1 MTCPGAP
8 GGISAIPR
16 DQMGVTELAL
26 LSVHER
32 DCADCRNARESART
46 AATAQP
52 ADTPSRAFL
61 SALGRIRDAARAGG
75 AIEITARLTR
85 TAASLSLSLYSAGRA
100 CATVGDAS
108 GRRATRLVGVL
119 ARAAERSARPLAQV
133 PEATAAATARLA
145 QQAAWL
151 HAAST
156 SRIRE
161 IAHATIAGAP
171 DHAGRLRI
179 VGRMASACVVERL
192 THARE
197 SFLST
202 TGRAWSVG
210 RQWARRYP
218 TARVRPLLGAGV
230 GVAAI
235 GILVTGAMFVWPRQW
250 PDRSI
255 SRAPSSSLAP
265 EGIPAPPAREP
276 IELVS
281 TRRPPAEA
289 ETVAAVAAPP
299 PRPRAVTPPANQ
311 RVTTQHPPSPR
322 PAPDIATSVRAA
334 DPAVTQERPAPDAP
348 DPSAAIDWLLRGA
361 GGTSR
366 RDTERP

>member
-1 MTCPGAP
+1 MSCPGAP

-16 DQMGVTELAL
+16 DRMGVTELAL

-32 DCADCRNARESART
+32 DCADCRNARESARS
-46 AATAQP
+46 AAEAQA
-52 ADTPSRAFL
+52 ADTPLRAFL
-61 SALGRIRDAARAGG
+61 SALGRIRGAARAG
-75 AIEITARLTR
+75 AIEIAARLTR
-85 TAASLSLSLYSAGRA
+85 TAASLSLSLYLAGRA
-100 CATVGDAS
+100 CATVADAS

-119 ARAAERSARPLAQV
+119 ARSAERSAHPLAQV

-145 QQAAWL
+145 QQAARL
-151 HAAST
+151 HAAWT
-156 SRIRE
+156 SRMRE
-161 IAHATIAGAP
+161 TAHATIVSAR
-171 DHAGRLRI
+171 DHPGRLRI
-179 VGRMASACVVERL
+179 VGRMASARVVEGL
-192 THARE
+192 AHARA

-202 TGRAWSVG
+202 SGRAWSVG
-210 RQWARRYP
+210 RQWAQRYP

-230 GVAAI
+230 GIAAI

-250 PDRSI
+250 PDRSL
-255 SRAPSSSLAP
+255 SRAQSTSLAP

-281 TRRPPAEA
+281 TARPPAEA
-289 ETVAAVAAPP
+289 EAVAATAAPA
-299 PRPRAVTPPANQ
+299 PRPRAVAPPESR
-311 RVTTQHPPSPR
+311 RVTTPPPPSTR
-322 PAPDIATSVRAA
+322 RTPDIATSARAA
-334 DPAVTQERPAPDAP
+334 DPAVTRERPASDAP

>member
-1 MTCPGAP
+1 MSCPGAP

-16 DQMGVTELAL
+16 DRMGVTELAL

-46 AATAQP
+46 ATTAQV

-61 SALGRIRDAARAGG
+61 SALGRIRDAARAG

-119 ARAAERSARPLAQV
+119 ARSAERSARPLAQV

-145 QQAAWL
+145 QQAARL

-161 IAHATIAGAP
+161 TAHATIAGAR

-179 VGRMASACVVERL
+179 VGRMASACVIERL

-197 SFLST
+197 DFLST
-202 TGRAWSVG
+202 SGRAWSVG
-210 RQWARRYP
+210 RHWARRYP
-218 TARVRPLLGAGV
+218 TARVRPLLGAGM
-230 GVAAI
+230 GIAAI
-235 GILVTGAMFVWPRQW
+235 GILVTGAMFVWPHQW

-255 SRAPSSSLAP
+255 SRAPSRSLTP
-265 EGIPAPPAREP
+265 EGIPAPAREP

-281 TRRPPAEA
+281 TTRPPAEA

-299 PRPRAVTPPANQ
+299 PRPRAVAPPENQ

-322 PAPDIATSVRAA
+322 PAPDIATSARAA
-334 DPAVTQERPAPDAP
+334 DPAVTRERPAPEAP

>member
-1 MTCPGAP
+1 MSCPGAP

-16 DQMGVTELAL
+16 DRMGVTELAL

-32 DCADCRNARESART
+32 DCADCRNARESARS
-46 AATAQP
+46 AAEAQA

-61 SALGRIRDAARAGG
+61 SALGRIRGVARAG
-75 AIEITARLTR
+75 AIEIAARLTR

-100 CATVGDAS
+100 CATVADAS

-119 ARAAERSARPLAQV
+119 ARSAERSARPLAQV
-133 PEATAAATARLA
+133 PEATATATARLA
-145 QQAAWL
+145 QQAARL

-156 SRIRE
+156 IRMRE
-161 IAHATIAGAP
+161 TAHATIASAR

-179 VGRMASACVVERL
+179 VGRMASTRVVEGL
-192 THARE
+192 PHARA
-197 SFLST
+197 SLLSA
-202 TGRAWSVG
+202 TGRAWSMGG
-210 RQWARRYP
+210 RWAQRYP
-218 TARVRPLLGAGV
+218 TVRVRPLLGAGA
-230 GVAAI
+230 GIVAV

-255 SRAPSSSLAP
+255 SRAPSRSLAP
-265 EGIPAPPAREP
+265 VEMPASPAREP

-281 TRRPPAEA
+281 TTRAPAAA
-289 ETVAAVAAPP
+289 ETVDAVAAPP
-299 PRPRAVTPPANQ
+299 PRPRAVAPPESR
-311 RVTTQHPPSPR
+311 RVTTPPPPSTR
-322 PAPDIATSVRAA
+322 RTPDIATSARAA
-334 DPAVTQERPAPDAP
+334 EPVIRKERPAPDAP

>member
-52 ADTPSRAFL
+52 ADTPSRAFV
-61 SALGRIRDAARAGG
+61 SALGRIRDAARAG

-85 TAASLSLSLYSAGRA
+85 TGASLSLSLYSAGRA

-108 GRRATRLVGVL
+108 GRHATRLVGVL
-119 ARAAERSARPLAQV
+119 ARSAERSARPLAQV

-161 IAHATIAGAP
+161 TAHATIAGAR

-179 VGRMASACVVERL
+179 VGRMASASVVERL

-218 TARVRPLLGAGV
+218 TAARARPLLGAGV
-230 GVAAI
+230 GIAAI

-265 EGIPAPPAREP
+265 EGIPAAPAREP
-276 IELVS
+276 IDLVS
-281 TRRPPAEA
+281 TTRPPAEA

-299 PRPRAVTPPANQ
+299 PRPRAVTPPENQ

-322 PAPDIATSVRAA
+322 PAPDIATSARAA
-334 DPAVTQERPAPDAP
+334 DPAVTRERPAPDAP